1 MGDPEE
7 AVLFIRECLDQEK
20 GVEVRDAAAEADADA
35 DADAACFMNVR
46 LISAFRS
53 M

>member
-20 GVEVRDAAAEADADA
+20 GVEVSDADADA
-35 DADAACFMNVR
+35 DADATCSACF
-46 LISAFRS
+46 SFP
-53 M
+53 